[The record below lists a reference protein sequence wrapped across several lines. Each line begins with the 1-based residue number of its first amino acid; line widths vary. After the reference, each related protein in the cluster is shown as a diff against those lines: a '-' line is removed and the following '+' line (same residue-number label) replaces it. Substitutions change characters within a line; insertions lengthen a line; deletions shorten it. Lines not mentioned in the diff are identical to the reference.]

1 MKTNRMNFL
10 FLVIILLFFVSLFV
24 GCNDPELSSKW
35 CDRGIIVD
43 GIDTE
48 WQDCVPYYD
57 KETRVLIGM
66 YNDEDYL
73 YIRLSSRHHEIQR
86 QVLVAGLT
94 VWFEQKAN
102 NKRTFGV
109 HFPVGILPEK
119 RMSMFRDSSGKDAD
133 LLRQLLEM
141 PQKEI
146 QLLGPGEN
154 EQITM
159 AASNIRRFDI
169 NVKVDEAEGNLVYEL
184 KVPLTQNEQTP
195 YAVLTDKAD
204 RIRIGFETGKIE
216 LEKMDKNHGQ
226 RHTMDKGRGGMGRRS
241 GGMGRGR
248 GGMNREQSGGRQV
261 CKPLELWINVNL
273 ASKLPH
279 TE

>member
-1 MKTNRMNFL
+1 M
-10 FLVIILLFFVSLFV
+10 

-48 WQDCVPYYD
+48 WQDWVPYYD

-141 PQKEI
+141 SQTEI

-159 AASNIRRFDI
+159 AASNIGRFDI
-169 NVKVDEAEGNLVYEL
+169 DVKVDNAEGNLVYEL

-195 YAVLTDKAD
+195 YAVLTDRAD
-204 RIRIGFETGKIE
+204 RIHIGFETGKIE
-216 LEKMDKNHGQ
+216 LEKMAEDPRQ
-226 RHTMDKGRGGMGRRS
+226 RDTMDRGRGRMGRRS
-241 GGMGRGR
+241 GGMGGGR
-248 GGMNREQSGGRQV
+248 GGMNREQSGGRQI
-261 CKPLELWINVNL
+261 CEPLELWTNVNL
-273 ASKLPH
+273 ASKLPN